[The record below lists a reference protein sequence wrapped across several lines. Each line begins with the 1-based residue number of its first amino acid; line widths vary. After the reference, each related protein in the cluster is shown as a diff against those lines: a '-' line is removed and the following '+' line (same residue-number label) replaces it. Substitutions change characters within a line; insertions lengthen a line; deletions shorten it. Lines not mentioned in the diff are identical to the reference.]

1 MPAKN
6 SVKTYKKNSFYHIYN
21 RGVEKRLIFQDK
33 QDYAVFLSYLKTYLL
48 PKDKEQLRKLLADAN
63 LNYKKRDEI
72 LRLLRLNN
80 FAGDIKLIAYSL
92 MPNHFHFL
100 LKQES
105 ADAIDCFMNSL
116 GTRYTM
122 FFNKKYKRVGSL
134 YQAVYKAVLVES
146 DQQLLYLTSYIHR
159 NPMAERRTPKEKI
172 LSVLYS
178 QPSSLPEYLG
188 KRRTNWIF
196 PEEILTFFSDTNQ
209 RLSYESFVK
218 QEEDIFLLKNLAIDS
233 Q

>member
-1 MPAKN
+1 MPARN
-6 SVKTYKKNSFYHIYN
+6 SIKAYEENGFYHIYN
-21 RGVEKRLIFQDK
+21 RGVEKRLIFQDE

-48 PKDKEQLRKLLADAN
+48 PKDEKQLRNSLANPN
-63 LNYKKRDEI
+63 LNYKERDKI
-72 LRLLRLNN
+72 LKLLRLNN

-100 LKQES
+100 LKQKS
-105 ADAIDCFMNSL
+105 ANAVDHFMNSL
-116 GTRYTM
+116 ATRYTM

-159 NPMAERRTPKEKI
+159 NPLPERLIPKEEI

-188 KRRTNWIF
+188 ERQTNWIC
-196 PEEILTFFSDTNQ
+196 PEEILIFFSKID
-209 RLSYESFVK
+209 RALSYKSFVV
-218 QEEDIFLLKNLAIDS
+218 QEEDFSIIKDLGIDS
-233 Q
+233 